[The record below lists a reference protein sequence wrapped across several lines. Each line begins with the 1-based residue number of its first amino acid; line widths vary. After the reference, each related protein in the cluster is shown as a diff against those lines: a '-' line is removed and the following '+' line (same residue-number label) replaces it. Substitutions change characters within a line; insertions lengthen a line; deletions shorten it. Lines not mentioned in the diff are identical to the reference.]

1 MALSMAFIVLAGLLL
16 NYIFTK
22 LKLPGFLGMIIL
34 GAAAGPYGFNIL
46 DKNLIEISGEL
57 RTIALII
64 ILLRAG
70 LGINRNELKKVGPLA
85 VKFSCIPGLIE
96 GFTIAFVS
104 MKLLGFSFVEGGM
117 LGFIIAAVSPAVVVP
132 FMIFLSEK
140 GIGMKKG
147 ISTIIQA
154 GASAD
159 DVYAIT

>member
-34 GAAAGPYGFNIL
+34 GTAAGPYGFNIL

-70 LGINRNELKKVGPLA
+70 LGIDRN
-85 VKFSCIPGLIE
+85 
-96 GFTIAFVS
+96 
-104 MKLLGFSFVEGGM
+104 
-117 LGFIIAAVSPAVVVP
+117 
-132 FMIFLSEK
+132 
-140 GIGMKKG
+140 
-147 ISTIIQA
+147 
-154 GASAD
+154 
-159 DVYAIT
+159 

>member
-64 ILLRAG
+64 IIRMRL
-70 LGINRNELKKVGPLA
+70 P
-85 VKFSCIPGLIE
+85 
-96 GFTIAFVS
+96 
-104 MKLLGFSFVEGGM
+104 
-117 LGFIIAAVSPAVVVP
+117 
-132 FMIFLSEK
+132 
-140 GIGMKKG
+140 
-147 ISTIIQA
+147 
-154 GASAD
+154 
-159 DVYAIT
+159 Y